1 MQRQRELERRTA
13 PIFDNMPFSLGEV
26 EERLD
31 LKGAQIARQC
41 ARPQTRRMPVL
52 HLPTLRESAY
62 NTSAKTPNSKPL
74 MRLQKLRPAATV
86 TEKS

>member
-31 LKGAQIARQC
+31 LKGAQIAR
-41 ARPQTRRMPVL
+41 
-52 HLPTLRESAY
+52 
-62 NTSAKTPNSKPL
+62 
-74 MRLQKLRPAATV
+74 
-86 TEKS
+86 